1 MVHSATFW
9 KKHNISNIKQ
19 YQKHETKTEE
29 IIINLK
35 ILSKIL
41 KHQSDGSQYNFLK
54 QNIQFLIENNIQR
67 FFKMKR

>member
-1 MVHSATFW
+1 M
-9 KKHNISNIKQ
+9 KQ